1 MLILTIEHKI
11 PEAGQQHSR
20 EPPKEKLE
28 PKTFFS
34 FQYNT
39 SPAEKDDRVSSK
51 QVKKKKKKNSEDIRT
66 CKLESSKK
74 NL

>member
-51 QVKKKKKKNSEDIRT
+51 QVKKKKKK
-66 CKLESSKK
+66 KQ
-74 NL
+74 